1 MGTVCP
7 FMNAVKFDT
16 VGGGVWG
23 GRNNMGVRWHLPVIS
38 EGGHVY
44 SGMA

>member
-16 VGGGVWG
+16 VEGQGGKKQLGYEVA
-23 GRNNMGVRWHLPVIS
+23 S
-38 EGGHVY
+38 SSDE
-44 SGMA
+44 